1 MEENTI
7 IKISKEIRDKLK
19 KELDFEEN
27 SIDDTLDPVK
37 PFFGKDEIKLI
48 IIGQDPTI
56 QNEKQ
61 RKKITCTLNLNKN
74 GSLKNYIEKDI
85 CFGLGITLENVYATN
100 IFKYFYKEPPA
111 KTFNVLQNHLNENLN
126 LLVNELDKFP
136 NVAIITLGEP
146 VLRLLDRTNSQVRSF
161 WDYNKKTKMSNGN
174 FSFCLGRDN
183 RLGKDSFPFP
193 HQPSLMKD
201 FYRNN
206 LFQYIE
212 FVKNTIR

>member
-183 RLGKDSFPFP
+183 RLGKDFFPFP